1 MSCPV
6 SWKSAKVQGV
16 AISTLAT
23 EQLAFTEDAD
33 TACFVNKLGE
43 ELSLIPPTSQT
54 TTFTNNKSF
63 NNSAYTASQ
72 ISDCRLHIEMFVIRE
87 IKERVEMD
95 LQWRNRERQTP
106 SCLTKKGTSCISMLT
121 TLKNGKPH

>member
-43 ELSLIPPTSQT
+43 ELS
-54 TTFTNNKSF
+54 
-63 NNSAYTASQ
+63 
-72 ISDCRLHIEMFVIRE
+72 
-87 IKERVEMD
+87 
-95 LQWRNRERQTP
+95 
-106 SCLTKKGTSCISMLT
+106 
-121 TLKNGKPH
+121 